1 MPSCSESGSDG
12 EDWCISFDSDGRLCT
27 PAAAELDYSFDVFPA
42 FVDPKEVDV
51 EALKLDCQW
60 AGFPLASKA
69 RSTTR
74 SNNARPRFRSRAR
87 LSAHHNLPEAHR
99 GAGNVDLGG

>member
-1 MPSCSESGSDG
+1 MSESGSDG
-12 EDWCISFDSDGRLCT
+12 EDWCISFDFDGRLCT
-27 PAAAELDYSFDVFPA
+27 PAAAELDYSFDVVPA

-69 RSTTR
+69 PSTKR
-74 SNNARPRFRSRAR
+74 PSNARPASGLERASLLITICQR
-87 LSAHHNLPEAHR
+87 HTAAQAPRAS
-99 GAGNVDLGG
+99 